1 MGDGKVAVLNVVPVD
16 RTGAP
21 QKIVIE
27 FVEGVLARAR
37 TGEIQ
42 SIVVAYAHANGWA
55 GHGNSCGERRGDCFA
70 VGTALLLAEHEFAC
84 QMEESTVDAP
94 PPPPEEPA

>member
-37 TGEIQ
+37 ELERFSPSWSPMLTRTGGPGACGLRSRCIAPD
-42 SIVVAYAHANGWA
+42 SIRAAERA
-55 GHGNSCGERRGDCFA
+55 G
-70 VGTALLLAEHEFAC
+70 AL
-84 QMEESTVDAP
+84 
-94 PPPPEEPA
+94 

>member
-1 MGDGKVAVLNVVPVD
+1 V
-16 RTGAP
+16 
-21 QKIVIE
+21 
-27 FVEGVLARAR
+27 FWRAR
-37 TGEIQ
+37 SGEIQ

-70 VGTALLLAEHEFAC
+70 VGTALLLPEHEFAC